1 MDNEDSSDGEGNND
15 IEDHTKRNSAAY
27 LLRIKET
34 YNLTKKAVN
43 DVIDNTTNILREAVV
58 TVCEKITNEMKSITG
73 EDYSA
78 QIGWGALF
86 DETSSVANPFWGMG
100 TAVGQT
106 ATFRELFGLFEP
118 EKRVLG
124 FHHGHRRKG
133 AKRRRVQLPDEVIDI
148 PFLSSLKQM
157 LNDPSILRQVEIPH
171 QRNDELI
178 EDFCDGFVFSQHP
191 LFSRDPQALQIIL
204 YYDEVE
210 VVNPLGSKTS
220 KHKVGVFYYTL
231 GNIHPIHR
239 SQLKCIRLLAIA
251 KRPVIK
257 EYGTNTILENFMDD
271 LTVGT

>member
-1 MDNEDSSDGEGNND
+1 
-15 IEDHTKRNSAAY
+15 
-27 LLRIKET
+27 
-34 YNLTKKAVN
+34 
-43 DVIDNTTNILREAVV
+43 
-58 TVCEKITNEMKSITG
+58 
-73 EDYSA
+73 
-78 QIGWGALF
+78 
-86 DETSSVANPFWGMG
+86 
-100 TAVGQT
+100 
-106 ATFRELFGLFEP
+106 P

-157 LNDPSILRQVEIPH
+157 LNDPSILRQVSTSPPFFKGSTGLTNNTI
-171 QRNDELI
+171 
-178 EDFCDGFVFSQHP
+178 
-191 LFSRDPQALQIIL
+191 